1 MIFHQNVEYNF
12 LLIENRSNFGINRIT
27 VFAFGKDANGMSI
40 DWKEYEVL
48 AFRECKRIFS
58 HCEIQHNI
66 YVDGLFSK
74 RKRQIDIQVRDQQG
88 QLIII
93 DSKKYNKKVDIKTV
107 ESFIGMVKDVG
118 ADKGIII
125 SEKGF
130 SKSAINRAHYGEDN
144 VEVDILNL
152 HELSMFQNETAIPY
166 AGKYGVI
173 AFAPFCWIID
183 GTRRNNMV
191 ASLYRRGYSFEEAAL
206 NKEWAYINFW
216 DKDCEIGTL
225 DELVAWQNADLLDA
239 DKDGIIQEICSD
251 SIRIRVFKSKKYP
264 CTEVTLYR
272 EFKRFILFA
281 VLFSP
286 DNMID
291 KNIEKMKFFL
301 LKAFPLNVIQPN

>member
-1 MIFHQNVEYNF
+1 M
-12 LLIENRSNFGINRIT
+12 
-27 VFAFGKDANGMSI
+27 
-40 DWKEYEVL
+40 DWKEYEIL
-48 AFRECKRIFS
+48 AFNECKRIFS
-58 HCEIQHNI
+58 QCEIQHNI

-88 QLIII
+88 KLIII
-93 DSKKYNKKVDIKTV
+93 DAKKYDKKVNVKTV

-216 DKDCEIGTL
+216 DKDCEIGAL

-239 DKDGIIQEICSD
+239 DKDGIIQENNSD

-264 CTEVTLYR
+264 CTEVTLFR